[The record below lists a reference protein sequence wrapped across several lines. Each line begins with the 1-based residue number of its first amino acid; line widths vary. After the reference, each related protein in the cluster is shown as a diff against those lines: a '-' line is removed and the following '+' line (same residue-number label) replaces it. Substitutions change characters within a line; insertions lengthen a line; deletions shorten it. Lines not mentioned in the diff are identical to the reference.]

1 MAFGSQLRQLRKE
14 RSMTATELAQRINVT
29 PPAIWQW
36 ERRGRT
42 PKSSTRFAI
51 AKALGV
57 APEIFDATPATETKG
72 TSTKSVDEVVKV
84 LTLEELIRAI
94 EAKGFRV
101 AIETVRR

>member
-1 MAFGSQLRQLRKE
+1 
-14 RSMTATELAQRINVT
+14 MTATELAQRINVT

-57 APEIFDATPATETKG
+57 TPEFFDGAQAGEA
-72 TSTKSVDEVVKV
+72 KSLSKPMEHVAKEM
-84 LTLEELIRAI
+84 TLEELIRAI

-101 AIETVRR
+101 SIESGH